1 MFNRNQSLPYILLKN
16 KRHCDLFLEFIVFS
30 RSSEVRFVQI
40 SVISSGFCRFG
51 FRMYT
56 FSCGTVL
63 LPSKISSSCRSD
75 YLYANSFFIVTVTTY
90 FITNNAYRIM
100 HYIPRNV
107 SVRPHQVSHC
117 VRTFDA
123 VLRNNLYRFFHTM
136 HIFIQL
142 FYSIASNVWC
152 FLQIFIFPQL
162 FNTPVWRTN
171 AVVVREVFRSL
182 RLTNI
187 AIVQ

>member
-123 VLRNNLYRFFHTM
+123 VLRNNLYRFIMLCTSSYNF
-136 HIFIQL
+136 FIRSIQMSDA
-142 FYSIASNVWC
+142 FYKSS
-152 FLQIFIFPQL
+152 FFFIYS
-162 FNTPVWRTN
+162 T
-171 AVVVREVFRSL
+171 
-182 RLTNI
+182 RLCGD
-187 AIVQ
+187 QMQ